1 MIGNVVS
8 PSAAIASKL
17 DVAATAML
25 TTLGKYLP
33 AGAAGL
39 PVPTVALASM
49 AEQSVGIGRI
59 RGSDSAG
66 PFGAVSLKAVRLDA
80 LAHFQLWAS
89 DLAKS
94 DQGIGDLNIRLLAD
108 RENLR
113 AAGLLRFSL
122 EKTSLSEFL
131 PAPVGAWRAS
141 ADYRVLYEFDFQ
153 DWDDAQGLIASI
165 PVSIDSGLAQ
175 SMTISDEMMRW
186 DNKSA
191 PPLVVRGPRSV
202 EGLSLLVFVS
212 GTPPTGAVSL
222 IRTFDG
228 AGNPKNFA
236 TLSAFFKATSGPV
249 PQERNATVTLASF
262 TEFQNA
268 FTSLGD
274 PIAMGDLDSN
284 GVADLY
290 KPLALGINPAIQLAR
305 TSDRFEVAY
314 KGVKFNQVA
323 AAYLRATG

>member
-1 MIGNVVS
+1 VNSV
-8 PSAAIASKL
+8 AAIASKL
-17 DVAATAML
+17 DVAAAAML

-33 AGAAGL
+33 AGVAGL
-39 PVPTVALASM
+39 PVSTVALASM

-59 RGSDSAG
+59 RGSDAAG
-66 PFGAVSLKAVRLDA
+66 PFGAISLKAVRLDA
-80 LAHFQLWAS
+80 LAHFQLWAQ

-94 DQGIGDLNIRLLAD
+94 DRGIGDLNMRLMAD
-108 RENLR
+108 RETLR

-122 EKTSLSEFL
+122 EKTGLSEFL
-131 PAPVGAWRAS
+131 PEPIGAWRAG

-153 DWDDAQGLIASI
+153 DGDDAQGLIASI

-186 DNKSA
+186 DNKAA
-191 PPLVVRGPRSV
+191 PPLLVRGPGSI
-202 EGLSLLVFVS
+202 GCLSLLVFVP
-212 GTPPTGAVSL
+212 GPPPTGAVSL
-222 IRTFDG
+222 TRTFDG

-236 TLSAFFKATSGPV
+236 TLSAFFKATSGSSP
-249 PQERNATVTLASF
+249 PERNATISLASF
-262 TEFQNA
+262 TEFRNA
-268 FTSLGD
+268 FTNLGD

-290 KPLALGINPAIQLAR
+290 KPLALRIDPAIQLAR

-314 KGVKFNQVA
+314 KGVKFNQLA
-323 AAYLRATG
+323 AAYLRATV